1 MLKFLEIEKSS
12 DIPIFPSGLSFFDPY
27 LEHYTREV
35 LGVGGKI
42 QIATSSERILGLFL
56 YDEYE
61 KTGSIYTRS
70 EKIFDYFRKLES
82 SSFLFAE
89 IDTSQLA
96 REVFDIYMSNLEG
109 ALSHS
114 FKYEVSTPR
123 LDEIERFMRFTH
135 PSVNPSWPRVA
146 LNNGDRCF
154 VVKLDGKCVGCAWV
168 SLVNGIGR
176 LHTLFVD
183 PRYRRIGIGEDL
195 LYARL
200 LWLRLKGA
208 KLAFSEISGDNIASA
223 MVARKANMFSCG
235 RVYMYMT

>member
-1 MLKFLEIEKSS
+1 LEIEKSS

-35 LGVGGKI
+35 LGVEGKVRM
-42 QIATSSERILGLFL
+42 ATSLEGILGLFL

-70 EKIFDYFRKLES
+70 KKIFDYFRKLEP

-89 IDTSQLA
+89 IETSQIV
-96 REVFDIYMSNLEG
+96 REVYDVYMLNLEG
-109 ALSHS
+109 VSSHS

-135 PSVNPSWPRVA
+135 PGVNSSWPRVA
-146 LNNGDRCF
+146 LNNGDKCF
-154 VVKLDGKCVGCAWV
+154 IVKLDGKCAGCAWV
-168 SLVNGIGR
+168 SLVDGIGR
-176 LHTLFVD
+176 LHTLYVN
-183 PRYRRIGIGEDL
+183 PQYRRMGIGEDL

-200 LWLRLKGA
+200 LWLKFKGA
-208 KLAFSEISGDNIASA
+208 RLAFSEISEDNVASA
-223 MVARKANMFSCG
+223 MVARKAKMFSCG
-235 RVYMYMT
+235 RLYMYMT

>member
-27 LEHYTREV
+27 LEHYTKEV

-70 EKIFDYFRKLES
+70 KKIFDHFRKLES

-89 IDTSQLA
+89 IDTSQIV
-96 REVFDIYMSNLEG
+96 REVFDIYMLNLEG
-109 ALSHS
+109 VLSHS
-114 FKYEVSTPR
+114 FKYVVSTPK

-135 PSVNPSWPRVA
+135 PSVNPLWSCVA
-146 LNNGDRCF
+146 ISNGDKCF
-154 VVKLDGKCVGCAWV
+154 IVKLDGRCVGCAWV

-176 LHTLFVD
+176 LHTLYVD
-183 PRYRRIGIGEDL
+183 PQYRRIGIGEDL

-200 LWLRLKGA
+200 LWLKFKGA
-208 KLAFSEISGDNIASA
+208 RLAFSEISENNIASA
-223 MVARKANMFSCG
+223 IVARKANMFSCG

>member
-70 EKIFDYFRKLES
+70 KKILDYFRKLES

-89 IDTSQLA
+89 IDTSQIA
-96 REVFDIYMSNLEG
+96 REVYDIYMLNLEG
-109 ALSHS
+109 VSSHS
-114 FKYEVSTPR
+114 FKYVVSTPKF
-123 LDEIERFMRFTH
+123 DEIERFMRFTH
-135 PSVNPSWPRVA
+135 PNVNPLWSCVA
-146 LNNGDRCF
+146 ISNGDKCF
-154 VVKLDGKCVGCAWV
+154 IVKLDGKCVGCAWV

-176 LHTLFVD
+176 LHTLYVD
-183 PRYRRIGIGEDL
+183 PQYRRIGIGEDL

-200 LWLRLKGA
+200 LWLKFKGA
-208 KLAFSEISGDNIASA
+208 RSAFSEISENNIASA